1 MHHTNYPSELTLAI
15 GARVMYLNNNQ
26 FKYGLYNG
34 SIGIVT
40 KIYNQENIEVSFPL
54 NDGIKIFNISKDTVF
69 FTLNGMSAKRTQF
82 PLQNAFSLTVHK
94 TQSLTLPDITVSLD
108 ESMFAKGQ
116 SYVAMSRAPSWD
128 KLHIT
133 SFNINSIKSD
143 QHVLK
148 EYERLQKKYNKKIT
162 NYTSMIFL

>member
-116 SYVAMSRAPSWD
+116 SYVAMS
-128 KLHIT
+128 
-133 SFNINSIKSD
+133 
-143 QHVLK
+143 
-148 EYERLQKKYNKKIT
+148 
-162 NYTSMIFL
+162 